1 MTRDRKHSRN
11 TASAAFAFLALAVTA
26 LAPAGSVPALAS
38 PARSATA
45 RTLNLH
51 DEGSLQ
57 LLKRAGSLLLEEGAA
72 SGTLPGNMRVHL
84 FYNGGPRVI
93 ALFTIYA
100 DGGSIRG
107 RALGRLNNPESSSPS
122 FAGDLAISDGSGRYA
137 HAHGGGK
144 VYGVIYRSSGKLI
157 LQPRGQVRY

>member
-1 MTRDRKHSRN
+1 MMRDRKHCRS
-11 TASAAFAFLALAVTA
+11 TASAVITFLALAVTA
-26 LAPAGSVPALAS
+26 LAPAGSVSAAS
-38 PARSATA
+38 A

-51 DEGSLQ
+51 DEASLQ
-57 LLKRAGSLLLEEGAA
+57 ILKRAGALLLEEGAV

-84 FYNGGPRVI
+84 FYNGGARVI

-137 HAHGGGK
+137 HAQGGGK
-144 VYGVIYRSSGKLI
+144 VYGVIYRSSGKLT
-157 LQPRGQVRY
+157 LQPRGQLRY